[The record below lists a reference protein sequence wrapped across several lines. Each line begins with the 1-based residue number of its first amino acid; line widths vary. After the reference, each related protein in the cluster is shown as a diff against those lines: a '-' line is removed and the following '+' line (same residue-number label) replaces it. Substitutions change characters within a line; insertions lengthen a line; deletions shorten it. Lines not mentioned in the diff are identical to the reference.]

1 MTTKERINETENRS
15 IEIIQFKEHRKQL
28 QKKNEYSMRDN
39 IKWPNIYTSQ
49 KKRRVIFRLKKRK
62 HLKKQ

>member
-28 QKKNEYSMRDN
+28 QKKKMN
-39 IKWPNIYTSQ
+39 IVWGIILNGLTYIHPR
-49 KKRRVIFRLKKRK
+49 KKGE
-62 HLKKQ
+62 

>member
-39 IKWPNIYTSQ
+39 IKWPNIYIS
-49 KKRRVIFRLKKRK
+49 
-62 HLKKQ
+62 